1 MNTRIQTYRSAR
13 SKAKGFTLMEMI
25 LVLAIIALLVGGGV
39 ALMVGVLDDA
49 GEGRAKGDLQAIES
63 SIIRFRTLSNGQMP
77 SSLDDLVRRPSN
89 MRGNWRPLLKES
101 ALSDPWQQQYLYR
114 NPGKRNTTGYDVYS
128 KGVDR
133 EDGTPD
139 DIGNWDK

>member
-1 MNTRIQTYRSAR
+1 
-13 SKAKGFTLMEMI
+13 MEMI

-49 GEGRAKGDLQAIES
+49 GEGRAKGDLQAIEG

-101 ALSDPWQQQYLYR
+101 ALKDPWQEPYLFR
-114 NPGKRNTTGYDVYS
+114 NPGKRNTSGYDVYS

-133 EDGTPD
+133 QDGTDD